1 MPDNRALVK
10 ERLGELGLAPYREE
24 EILRELA
31 GHLEDQATALEAS
44 GMGPEEAVEEAL
56 DSIPGWPELR
66 AEIIQAETEEETMNY
81 RTKVLWLPAVVG
93 GVASSS
99 ALAIMQLSGL
109 APLFYGTPSAGYGYL
124 IFYVPWLACLPVV
137 GAAAAYWSRR
147 AGGRAQHRLLA
158 ALAPTLAVLSIFLVI
173 LLVNPAVCLLVSL
186 HHHCA
191 VFGGLSLREFLRGF
205 GALLANWTLLPAL
218 ALFAGA
224 APFLHTPHPQAKEA

>member
-1 MPDNRALVK
+1 MPDELDLVRARVGK
-10 ERLGELGLAPYREE
+10 LGLAPYREE

-56 DSIPGWPELR
+56 DSVPGWPELR

-81 RTKVLWLPAVVG
+81 RAKVLWLPAVVG

-99 ALAIMQLSGL
+99 VLAIMQLSGL

-124 IFYVPWLACLPVV
+124 IFYIPWLACLPVG
-137 GAAAAYWSRR
+137 GAAVAYWSQR
-147 AGGRAQHRLLA
+147 AGGRVLHRLLA
-158 ALAPTLAVLSIFLVI
+158 ALAPALAVLNISLVI

-191 VFGGLSLREFLRGF
+191 VFGGLPLREFLRGF
-205 GALLANWTLLPAL
+205 GALLGNWVLLPAL

-224 APFLHTPHPQAKEA
+224 APFLRMPHARAKEV